1 VNQALVHY
9 YFGSKAALY
18 RRVLSVEIR
27 SILIHQT
34 EGRLGVMPLDELL
47 ATFPGRLVGWFR
59 THSEAADLLRR
70 EIGSGG
76 AGLREIIL
84 ALGPHGPLGVRRRLT
99 QLQKSGAP
107 GQQVPLPTDHVFAC
121 ILSLSYGMIL
131 IAPMLET
138 VLQLDLAKEAHWKG
152 LQTSLEQLLQH
163 GLSAKEAS

>member
-1 VNQALVHY
+1 MNEPHPSTQGHPLPDEYRELDPASPAGRLHEAAREQFARLGFRAATTRGIAEAAGLNQALVHY

-70 EIGSGG
+70 VIGSP
-76 AGLREIIL
+76 EE
-84 ALGPHGPLGVRRRLT
+84 RRI
-99 QLQKSGAP
+99 AP
-107 GQQVPLPTDHVFAC
+107 GA
-121 ILSLSYGMIL
+121 
-131 IAPMLET
+131 IA
-138 VLQLDLAKEAHWKG
+138 LQ
-152 LQTSLEQLLQH
+152 S
-163 GLSAKEAS
+163 